1 MMAVMTPAGIDPSRT
16 ALLVM
21 DFQPAIVQMILAER
35 AFPRQADVIESA
47 ELAGVI
53 GPSDRD

>member
-1 MMAVMTPAGIDPSRT
+1 MTTVGVGVDPSRA
-16 ALLVM
+16 ALLVIEY
-21 DFQPAIVQMILAER
+21 QPAIVQLILAER
-35 AFPRQADVIESA
+35 VFPRQVDVIESA